1 MDNEIKFYYN
11 SGKYND
17 SKALGYAE
25 TLKKKINVHDISK
38 TELTQTQ
45 IAELA
50 EKMNLKV
57 RDLVDKND
65 ELYLKE
71 YKDKD
76 LPNTE
81 WLKLL
86 QSNPNLM
93 RTPIAMTSTETFI
106 VEDPYIFVNRD
117 MDSGGIV
124 NKTGNSHE
132 KSN

>member
-11 SGKYND
+11 SKKYND

-106 VEDPYIFVNRD
+106 VEDPYLFVNRD
-117 MDSGGIV
+117 MNSGGVV